1 MQNLN
6 QKIQKTFYIP
16 ITTKIKSIEGDK
28 MATTEAIAL
37 YVILGAIIGIIWSL
51 RKIYVLENNIAALDL
66 KIEKVLEHLSKKK
79 K

>member
-1 MQNLN
+1 
-6 QKIQKTFYIP
+6 
-16 ITTKIKSIEGDK
+16 